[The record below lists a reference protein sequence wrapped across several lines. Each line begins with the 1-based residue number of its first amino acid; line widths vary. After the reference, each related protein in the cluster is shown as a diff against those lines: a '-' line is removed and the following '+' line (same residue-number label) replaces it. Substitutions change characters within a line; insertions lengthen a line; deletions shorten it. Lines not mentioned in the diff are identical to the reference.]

1 MHSPAADTNPLG
13 SQAPPR
19 LASRQLA
26 GNQLRWGWMLAARTR
41 LLLPRHFRGPRALNL

>member
-1 MHSPAADTNPLG
+1 MHSPVADTNPLG

-26 GNQLRWGWMLAARTR
+26 ASVGLAAGCTHS
-41 LLLPRHFRGPRALNL
+41 PAASQAL